1 MKKKYELQYL
11 KIAKNDLDQIFDYIL
26 RDNQTKALEILDEID
41 DKVSKLANF
50 PELGKQPEDEKLKT
64 FGYRVLVIRNYLVFY
79 IITGNIIEIH
89 RILHSSLDYINLL

>member
-26 RDNQTKALEILDEID
+26 RDNQPKALEILDEID

-50 PELGKQPEDEKLKT
+50 PELGKQPEDEKMKT
-64 FGYRVLVIRNYLVFY
+64 FGYRVLVIRNYLVFN

-89 RILHSSLDYINLL
+89 RILHSSRDYTNLL